1 MACNSINSTLEFF
14 TIVLMVVLFI
24 SIMFKKRKKTDLDR
38 LFLLTLILHAVNTA
52 GDLAAWRFTCKPGAF
67 ALIVTTTG
75 NFLTYFVSAAAYLC
89 FFVYVY
95 QDAAG
100 DLKLPVWGKWLFGI
114 IDALCLFLM
123 VLPVFNFRSG
133 ILYTIDADNT
143 FTWGSL
149 SSLPDNLVLV
159 QILLLFPILLYV
171 GWKRQKSVATS
182 FLYLALPAMGA
193 LLENW
198 SPYLMLLYPSFG
210 ISLLLIYIVLQQEQ
224 EKQLIEKEQEL
235 SDSRIKVM
243 VSQIQPHFLYNTLN
257 SIYHLCEK
265 DSGMAQQ
272 AISDFSD
279 YLRMNLKSLDH
290 TDPIPFKEELRHV
303 KTYLHLE
310 KMRFEEDLRVEYDI
324 GADDFMLPALTIQPL
339 VENAVKH
346 GIIPKKGGGTVTL
359 ATREESDCY
368 RIIIADDGVG
378 FVPGIKKEDGK
389 SHVGIRNVRQRL
401 REMCRAELDIES
413 ALGKGTKTTIT
424 LPKEQQNEPDTDRK

>member
-14 TIVLMVVLFI
+14 TVVLMVVLFI
-24 SIMFKKRKKTDLDR
+24 SIMLKKRKKTDLDR
-38 LFLLTLILHAVNTA
+38 LLLLTLFLHAVNTA
-52 GDLAAWRFTCKPGAF
+52 GDLAAWRFTCKPGVF
-67 ALIVTTTG
+67 ALLMTTTG
-75 NFLTYFVSAAAYLC
+75 NFLTYFVSAVAYLC
-89 FFVYVY
+89 FFIYVY
-95 QDAAG
+95 KDAAG
-100 DLKLPVWGKWLFGI
+100 ELKLPVWGKCLFGI
-114 IDALCLFLM
+114 IDVLCLFLM
-123 VLPVFNFRSG
+123 GLPIYNFWSG
-133 ILYTIDADNT
+133 VLYTIDADNT

-159 QILLLFPILLYV
+159 QILLLLPILFYV
-171 GWKRQKSVATS
+171 GWKRQKSGATS
-182 FLYLALPAMGA
+182 FLYLMLPAMGA

-198 SPYLMLLYPSFG
+198 SPYLMLLYPAFA

-224 EKQLIEKEQEL
+224 EKQLIEKELEL

-265 DSGMAQQ
+265 DSRMAQQ

-279 YLRMNLKSLDH
+279 YLRMNLKSLDY
-290 TDPIPFKEELRHV
+290 TGPIPFKEELRHV

-324 GADDFMLPALTIQPL
+324 GTDDFLLPALTIQPL

-359 ATREESDCY
+359 TTREESECY
-368 RIIIADDGVG
+368 RVIIADDGVG

-413 ALGKGTKTTIT
+413 ALGKGTRMTIT
-424 LPKEQQNEPDTDRK
+424 LPKEQKNEPDTDRK